1 MSRLTFNLSPSAA
14 KDAANL
20 RKQLQ
25 RSLGV
30 IAAQAERDARTM
42 AELGAG
48 IGIYDTEEGHYQ
60 RTERYLL
67 GIQARAHIDPR
78 GVMVEVG
85 DSAPYA
91 SQLEFGALGEEVPP
105 EVAVEMAE
113 ALGSE
118 EKTLY
123 LGRTGHLYYLANPA
137 ITRAAVFAGLRMTE
151 SFTRYF
157 RAANTGTR
165 TP

>member
-1 MSRLTFNLSPSAA
+1 MSRLKFTLGPSAA
-14 KDAANL
+14 RDSANL
-20 RKQLQ
+20 RRKLQ
-25 RSLGV
+25 QSLGV
-30 IAAQAERDARTM
+30 IAAQAERDAHTM

-67 GIQARAHIDPR
+67 SIQARASVTAR
-78 GVMVEVG
+78 GVLVEVG
-85 DSAPYA
+85 DTAPYA

-151 SFTRYF
+151 TFTRYF
-157 RAANTGTR
+157 RAANTGAR